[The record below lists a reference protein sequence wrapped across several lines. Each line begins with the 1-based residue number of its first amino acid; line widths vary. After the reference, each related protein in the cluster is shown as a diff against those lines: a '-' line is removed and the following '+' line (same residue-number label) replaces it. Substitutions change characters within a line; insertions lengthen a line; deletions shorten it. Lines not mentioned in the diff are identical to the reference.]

1 MPKQAIS
8 NAKDKMA
15 KAITGYSRELASI
28 RAGRANASLLDRITV
43 DYYGAPTPVNQLAG
57 ISVPEARLL
66 VIQPYDKTSLG
77 DIEKAILKSDLGLNP
92 TNDGNIIRISI
103 PALTEERRKEL
114 VKVVKKAAEE
124 AKVVIRNVRRDG
136 NDDLKKLEKA
146 GDITEDGLRGYSED
160 IQKLTDENI
169 NKIDERERKRDF
181 GSIIFK
187 SALVRE
193 KDRTNVLC
201 MIRESFQYRRTLYQL
216 GGFFTQGKGN
226 D

>member
-15 KAITGYSRELASI
+15 KAITAYSRELASI
-28 RAGRANASLLDRITV
+28 RAGRANASLLDRISV

-92 TNDGNIIRISI
+92 TSDGNIIRISI

-124 AKVVIRNVRRDG
+124 AKVVIRNIRRDG

-169 NKIDERERKRDF
+169 NKIDEMTK
-181 GSIIFK
+181 
-187 SALVRE
+187 E
-193 KDRTNVLC
+193 KEKEILEV
-201 MIRESFQYRRTLYQL
+201 
-216 GGFFTQGKGN
+216 
-226 D
+226 